1 MTPRPPDVPRRLLTA
16 VLGDR
21 PAASTILGDLHED
34 FVHRWRTR
42 GPLRARLWYARE
54 AALMALDLAL
64 HPTAGRPAR
73 DPMSDSSAGALRQ
86 DAFYAFRALR
96 RSPGFVALT
105 AVIMGLGIGAVTA
118 AYSVVKPLLVAPL
131 PVQSPERLVWI
142 QNEAEPGNNSLSA
155 VTSRT
160 SNLRDFRERTR
171 SFTGITGY
179 NAFSDQQVYT
189 LTGDGAPEPLRGF
202 GVAGDFLDVLGVEPA
217 LGRSFTEAEA
227 GDDGP
232 AAVLLSHGFWMR
244 RYGGDPSVVGRTL
257 SLNEVPTEVVGV
269 LPAAFDF
276 ASIFKPGTTVDVLLP
291 FAVSDLT
298 DRWGNTMFFIG
309 RLRDGVTP
317 EAAQAELDATVAAL
331 EEEQP
336 DRWGLGA
343 DVSRLQQHIAAP
355 FRSSMVLLVGAA
367 LTVLLIVGVNVSNML
382 LARTPGRAK
391 EVAVRKAM
399 GASRRRMVR
408 QLLLESTGIA
418 LLGGLLGTALAFAA
432 TRFVAG
438 TSGIEVPML
447 DQVRVDGSALLL
459 GVAVALATGLVVGLV
474 PALQVAEGGEADVLR
489 AAGRGHSGGRRAR
502 RLREGLVVAEMA
514 LACVLLVAGG
524 LLLRS
529 FRAVMEVDLGFTPE
543 NTVAWQLNPSRDFES
558 LGEISG
564 FYQSMADRVA
574 ELPGVTSVG
583 LIDAL
588 PLGRNRTWGFRVVGG
603 DPDRD
608 DATGGLYPHMVNP
621 GYLASLQIPVVEGR
635 DIAPWDTEES
645 ARVILINA
653 SGARMLFPDG
663 SALGQRILSGGADVD
678 WEIVGVV
685 EDVRHL
691 SPELDPGV
699 EVYFPMAQRWAYGTM
714 DMVVRSPNPVDVL
727 APQVAELLTTLD
739 PGMPT
744 RDYWT
749 MEGTLREVVSP
760 RRFILQVL
768 TGFAGVA
775 LLLAALGIYGVF
787 ACSVAERAPEIGIR
801 MALGASGPRVVGGIL
816 GRTVVLAIAG
826 IVLGSAVSL
835 GVSDLL
841 GSLLFGVE
849 STDPLTFAGIWL
861 VLLAVATAAGAVPAA
876 RAARMRGLR
885 ALRAE

>member
-1 MTPRPPDVPRRLLTA
+1 MN
-16 VLGDR
+16 
-21 PAASTILGDLHED
+21 
-34 FVHRWRTR
+34 
-42 GPLRARLWYARE
+42 
-54 AALMALDLAL
+54 
-64 HPTAGRPAR
+64 
-73 DPMSDSSAGALRQ
+73 DSFFGALRQ
-86 DAFYAFRALR
+86 DAAYAFRALR
-96 RSPGFVALT
+96 RSPGFVVLT
-105 AVIMGLGIGAVTA
+105 ALIMGLGIGAVTA
-118 AYSVVKPLLVAPL
+118 AYSVVNPLLVAPL
-131 PVQSPERLVWI
+131 PVDAPERLVWI
-142 QNEAEPGNNSLSA
+142 QNEAGPGNNSLSA
-155 VTSRT
+155 VTSRS

-189 LTGDGAPEPLRGF
+189 LTGDGPPEPLRGF
-202 GVAGDFLDVLGVEPA
+202 GVASDFLDVLGVQPV
-217 LGRSFTEAEA
+217 LGRGFTLAE
-227 GDDGP
+227 GRNDDLST
-232 AAVLLSHGFWMR
+232 AIVLSHGFWQR
-244 RYGGDPSVVGRTL
+244 RFGGDPGIVGRSLT
-257 SLNEVPTEVVGV
+257 LNEVPREVVGV
-269 LPAAFDF
+269 LPAEFDF
-276 ASIFKPGTTVDVLLP
+276 ASVFKPGATVDFLIP
-291 FAVSDLT
+291 FPVSDAT
-298 DRWGNTMFFIG
+298 DRWGNTWFFIG
-309 RLRDGVTP
+309 RLQDGVTP

-331 EEEQP
+331 EEAQP

-343 DVSRLQQHIAAP
+343 EVSLLQDHIAAP
-355 FRSSMVLLVGAA
+355 FRTGLMLLVGAA
-367 LTVLLIVGVNVSNML
+367 VTVLLIVGVNVSNML

-391 EVAVRKAM
+391 EVAVRKAL
-399 GASRRRMVR
+399 GASRGRMMR

-418 LLGGLLGTALAFAA
+418 VIGAVLGAVVAFAA

-438 TSGIEVPML
+438 TTGIQVPML
-447 DQVRVDGSALLL
+447 EQVQVDASALLL
-459 GVAVALATGLVVGLV
+459 AVAVALGTGLVVGLV
-474 PALQVAEGGEADVLR
+474 PALQVSEGGEADVLR
-489 AAGRGHSGGRRAR
+489 AAGRGHSSGLRAR

-529 FRAVMEVDLGFTPE
+529 FTAVMDVDLGFTPE

-558 LGEISG
+558 LAEISG
-564 FYQSMADRVA
+564 FYQSVADRVA

-603 DPDRD
+603 DPEQD

-621 GYLASLQIPVVEGR
+621 GYLESLQIPLAEGR
-635 DIAPWDTEES
+635 DIAPWDTGES
-645 ARVILINA
+645 ARVVLINA

-663 SALGQRILSGGADVD
+663 SALGQRILSGGSDVD

-714 DMVVRSPNPVDVL
+714 DLVVRSSTPVEVL
-727 APQVAELLTTLD
+727 GPRVAELLATLD
-739 PGMPT
+739 AGMPT

-749 MEGTLREVVSP
+749 LEGTLREVVSP

-768 TGFAGVA
+768 TAFAGVA

-801 MALGASGPRVVGGIL
+801 MALGASGPRVVRGVL
-816 GRTVVLAIAG
+816 GRTVGLAVAG

-835 GVSDLL
+835 GVSDVL

-849 STDPLTFAGIWL
+849 STDPLTFGGIWL
-861 VLLAVATAAGAVPAA
+861 VLLGVAVAAGAIPAA
-876 RAARMRGLR
+876 RAARMRGVR